1 MTAETLDFDLI
12 IVGAG
17 PVGLCFARALSGT
30 RLRIALVER
39 LPEAALAA
47 PAYDGREIALT
58 QRSARLLRQLGVWE
72 RLPAAELAP
81 LRSARVLNG
90 VAPEGLDV
98 QPPAGTHTELGYLI
112 SNHLIRRAAFDAVVG
127 QEGLSLLAGTAVVGV
142 ATDGTGGRVTL
153 ADGRVLQGRLVVAAD
168 TRFSETRRAV
178 GIPARHRDFGKTMLV
193 CRMTHEVPHEGIA
206 TEWFA
211 HEQTLAVLP
220 LNGNRSSI
228 VLTLRHVEIEAV
240 RRLPAAEF
248 AREMERRFLSRLGR
262 MTLDSE
268 RFAYPL
274 VGVYPSRFTA
284 NRYAVIGDA
293 AVGMHPV
300 TAHGFNLGLIGEDT
314 LASLLIAASSRGE
327 DIGAAAVLSH
337 YNRAHR
343 RATLPLYL
351 ATNAIVGLYTAESPP
366 ARALRSAL
374 LGVARL
380 VTPVSMALSGLL
392 MQGSL
397 PEGGPASALKKLLP
411 GVARRG

>member
-142 ATDGTGGRVTL
+142 ATDGTGGRV
-153 ADGRVLQGRLVVAAD
+153 
-168 TRFSETRRAV
+168 
-178 GIPARHRDFGKTMLV
+178 
-193 CRMTHEVPHEGIA
+193 
-206 TEWFA
+206 
-211 HEQTLAVLP
+211 
-220 LNGNRSSI
+220 
-228 VLTLRHVEIEAV
+228 
-240 RRLPAAEF
+240 
-248 AREMERRFLSRLGR
+248 
-262 MTLDSE
+262 
-268 RFAYPL
+268 
-274 VGVYPSRFTA
+274 
-284 NRYAVIGDA
+284 
-293 AVGMHPV
+293 
-300 TAHGFNLGLIGEDT
+300 
-314 LASLLIAASSRGE
+314 
-327 DIGAAAVLSH
+327 
-337 YNRAHR
+337 
-343 RATLPLYL
+343 
-351 ATNAIVGLYTAESPP
+351 
-366 ARALRSAL
+366 
-374 LGVARL
+374 
-380 VTPVSMALSGLL
+380 
-392 MQGSL
+392 
-397 PEGGPASALKKLLP
+397 
-411 GVARRG
+411 